1 MVQHSSNFGE
11 LNERHDGAMAIEV
24 QLEEEA

>member
-1 MVQHSSNFGE
+1 MIQHNLSFGE
-11 LNERHDGAMAIEV
+11 QNERHDGAMAIDV